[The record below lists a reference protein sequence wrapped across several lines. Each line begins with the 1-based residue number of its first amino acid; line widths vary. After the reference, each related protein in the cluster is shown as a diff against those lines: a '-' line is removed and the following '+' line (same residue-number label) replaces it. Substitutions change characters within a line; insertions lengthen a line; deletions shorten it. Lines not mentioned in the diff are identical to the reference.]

1 MCHGSE
7 ARKTREEKELVYVK
21 VVIDGRPTCLF
32 LASQRMRDFGGT
44 SADALNDAIVSAFG
58 DYGVDLREVTFLS

>member
-1 MCHGSE
+1 MCDGSE

-32 LASQRMRDFGGT
+32 LASQRMRDFGGK
-44 SADALNDAIVSAFG
+44 SADALNDAIVSALVTMVWI
-58 DYGVDLREVTFLS
+58 YGEVTFLS